1 VNSSSNFNKAES
13 KQPATWNQQPALACL
28 EPLAG
33 QATPTG
39 AASIWQFWIDRGG
52 TFTDCLGRSPT
63 GELKFVKVLSSDQA
77 PLEGIRRIW
86 GLSPKDPIPPCE
98 VKMGT
103 TIATNALLERKGR
116 SHALLITR
124 GFADAL
130 EIGTQQRPDIFE
142 IRIVKPAVLYK
153 TVVEIDERISA
164 SGDVLRA
171 LDLQQVRQQLQGL
184 LAKGIDNLAIVFLH
198 GFAFPQHERMVAELA
213 RSLGFRHVC
222 CSHEVCPEI
231 GLTARGDT
239 TTADAYLTPL
249 LAAYL
254 RTLQEQLPD
263 SQIKMMQSNG
273 GLIEAGRF
281 RGHNAILSGPAA
293 GVVACARL
301 GLWFGFPKIIGFD
314 MGGTSTDVSRYD
326 GEFERV
332 YETVTAG
339 VRIKA
344 PMIMIH
350 TVAAGGGSIC
360 KLVAGRMTVGPESAG
375 ADPGPLCYDLKDE
388 FGNAKASE
396 LTVTDVNLFLGRL
409 LPENFPFPLNRERVE
424 QKIAEIQRQC
434 EVEGRNLSAYE
445 IAEGFLEVINL
456 KMAQAIKE
464 ISVARGHDVRE
475 YVLCCFGGAG
485 GQHACAVA
493 RHLGIRRILLHP
505 LAGVLSAYGIG
516 LADTIWEGPSPVAR
530 LPLNENSL
538 HRLEADFQRLAGEG
552 QRLIR
557 EQGFAASAIRSVRKL
572 DLRYTGTETPL
583 TIVEPPDRDYQHEFT
598 AKHRQLYGYVRENR
612 AIEILQCRVEV
623 IGVTDMAP
631 PMPTPAE
638 TRFPTTDRF
647 APMVFNG
654 KECQAA
660 VFRREQLAAGAK
672 VHGPAIIL
680 ESIATIVIEPDF
692 VATVDGYSNV
702 LLEPA
707 GEVASSTMRYTTEA
721 NPIALE
727 IFNNLFMSIA
737 EQMGNILRR
746 TAISTNI
753 KERLDFSC
761 ALFDGKGN
769 LVANAP
775 HIPVHLGA
783 MGESVRAVLAAW
795 PKMAPGDV
803 FVTNNPYRG
812 GSHLPD
818 ITVVTPVFSDLG
830 ERSTETSASSV
841 EPRSRRSLGRAESD
855 HARPIFFTASRAHH
869 AEIGGITPGS
879 MPPFSKRLEEEG
891 VLLDNIKLVE
901 RGKFNEALFARL
913 FTAGPFP
920 TRNLSDNR
928 ADLQAQMAANHT
940 GVRLL
945 EELVGRYGLEV
956 VLAYMGHV
964 RDNAARQVREAL
976 RRIPAG
982 SYAFEDAMDDG
993 TPMAVRITIAG
1004 EQATIDFTGTGSE
1017 SDGNLNAPPAVVRA
1031 AVLYVFRCLVAERI
1045 PLNDGCLEPLQIS
1058 IPEKC
1063 LINPTPGRAVVGG
1076 NVETSQ
1082 RVVDVLL
1089 GALGVAAASQG
1100 TMNNLTFGDAAFGY
1114 YETIAGGA
1122 GAAENYHGAGAV
1134 HTHMTNTRITDPEIL
1149 ETRHPVCLVQFSI
1162 RHDSGG
1168 EGRWRG
1174 GDGAIRHFKFLQD
1187 LEVSILSQRRRVA
1200 PFGLAGGSSGKVGE
1214 NVRVLVDGTR
1224 LQLPGNASY
1233 HAHAGEESIICTP
1246 GGGGWG
1252 SQG

>member
-1 VNSSSNFNKAES
+1 VNISSNFDKPSNEQRATSNQEPAEA
-13 KQPATWNQQPALACL
+13 QRRPRLIGATS
-28 EPLAG
+28 
-33 QATPTG
+33 T
-39 AASIWQFWIDRGG
+39 WQFWIDRGG
-52 TFTDCLGRSPT
+52 TFTDCLGRSPN

-77 PLEGIRRIW
+77 PLEGIRR
-86 GLSPKDPIPPCE
+86 LLKLAENDPIPACE

-116 SHALLITR
+116 PHALLITR

-142 IRIVKPAVLYK
+142 IRIIKPSVLYK
-153 TVVEIDERISA
+153 TVDEIDERISA
-164 SGDVLRA
+164 GGEILRSP
-171 LDLQQVRQQLQGL
+171 DLQQAQQKLQELLDQGL
-184 LAKGIDNLAIVFLH
+184 DNLAIVFLH
-198 GFAFPQHERMVAELA
+198 GFAFPQHEKKIGEMA
-213 RSLGFRHVC
+213 RSLGFRNVS

-249 LAAYL
+249 LATYL
-254 RTLQEQLPD
+254 RTLQAQLPG
-263 SQIKMMQSNG
+263 STIKMMQSSG

-301 GLWFGFPKIIGFD
+301 GRWFGFPKIIGFD

-344 PMIMIH
+344 PMLLIH

-360 KLVAGRMTVGPESAG
+360 KMVAGRLTVGPESAG

-388 FGNAKASE
+388 VGNPKAAD

-409 LPENFPFPLNRERVE
+409 LPENFPFPLNRDRAV
-424 QKIAEIQRQC
+424 QKIEKIQRQC
-434 EVEGRNLSAYE
+434 QAEGQSLNAYE

-485 GQHACAVA
+485 GQHACALA

-516 LADTIWEGPSPVAR
+516 LADTIWEGSSPVAR
-530 LPLNENSL
+530 FPLNENSL
-538 HRLEADFQRLAGEG
+538 HQLEKDFQRLAAEG

-557 EQGFAASAIRSVRKL
+557 EQGFPASAIRTVRKL
-572 DLRYTGTETPL
+572 DLRYVGTETPL
-583 TIVEPPDRDYQHEFT
+583 TIIEPQDGDYWREFT
-598 AKHRQLYGYVRENR
+598 EKHRQLYGYVREHR
-612 AIEILQCRVEV
+612 AVEILQCRVEV

-631 PMPTPAE
+631 PISTEAEIHSPTPS
-638 TRFPTTDRF
+638 RF
-647 APMVFNG
+647 APAVFHG
-654 KECQAA
+654 KESQAA
-660 VFRREQLAAGAK
+660 VFRREELTVGAK
-672 VHGPAIIL
+672 VRGPAIIL
-680 ESIATIVIEPDF
+680 ESIATIVVEPDF
-692 VATVDGYSNV
+692 VAMVDGYGNV
-702 LLEPA
+702 LLEPI
-707 GEVASSTMRYTTEA
+707 VAVAKPTVRYTIEA
-721 NPIALE
+721 DPVALE

-761 ALFDGKGN
+761 ALFDAEGN

-783 MGESVRAVLAAW
+783 MGESVRAVLQAH
-795 PKMAPGDV
+795 PEMAPGDV
-803 FVTNNPYRG
+803 FVTNNPFGG

-818 ITVVTPVFSDLG
+818 ITVVTPVFS
-830 ERSTETSASSV
+830 ET
-841 EPRSRRSLGRAESD
+841 D
-855 HARPIFFTASRAHH
+855 HTAPIFFTASRAHH

-891 VLLDNIKLVE
+891 VVLDNVKLVE
-901 RGKFNEALFARL
+901 RGKFNETLFAKL
-913 FTAGPFP
+913 FTTGEFP

-928 ADLQAQMAANHT
+928 ADLQAQMAANHN

-945 EELVGRYGLEV
+945 QELVGRYGLET
-956 VLAYMGHV
+956 VLAYMRHV

-982 SYAFEDAMDDG
+982 RYHFADAMDDG
-993 TPMAVRITIAG
+993 TPIVVRITIAG
-1004 EQATIDFTGTGSE
+1004 ETATIDFTGTGKE
-1017 SDGNLNAPPAVVRA
+1017 NDGNLNAPPAVVRA

-1045 PLNDGCLEPLQIS
+1045 PLNDGCLEPLRII
-1058 IPEKC
+1058 IPENC
-1063 LINPTPGRAVVGG
+1063 MINPAPGRAVVGG

-1082 RVVDVLL
+1082 RVVDVLV

-1100 TMNNLTFGDAAFGY
+1100 TMNNLTFGDATFGY
-1114 YETIAGGA
+1114 YETIAGGV
-1122 GAAENYHGAGAV
+1122 GAAENYHGASAV

-1149 ETRHPVCLVQFSI
+1149 ETRHPVRLLQFTI
-1162 RHDSGG
+1162 RRNSGG
-1168 EGRWRG
+1168 NGRWRG
-1174 GDGAIRHFKFLQD
+1174 GDGAIRHFKFLKD
-1187 LEVSILSQRRRVA
+1187 LQISILSQRRRLA
-1200 PFGLAGGSSGKVGE
+1200 PFGLAGGESGKMGE
-1214 NVRVLVDGTR
+1214 NVRVLVDGTQIR
-1224 LQLPGNASY
+1224 LEGNASY
-1233 HAHAGEESIICTP
+1233 HAQAGEELIICTP

-1252 SQG
+1252 KGE

>member
-1 VNSSSNFNKAES
+1 
-13 KQPATWNQQPALACL
+13 
-28 EPLAG
+28 
-33 QATPTG
+33 
-39 AASIWQFWIDRGG
+39 
-52 TFTDCLGRSPT
+52 
-63 GELKFVKVLSSDQA
+63 
-77 PLEGIRRIW
+77 
-86 GLSPKDPIPPCE
+86 
-98 VKMGT
+98 M
-103 TIATNALLERKGR
+103 
-116 SHALLITR
+116 
-124 GFADAL
+124 
-130 EIGTQQRPDIFE
+130 
-142 IRIVKPAVLYK
+142 
-153 TVVEIDERISA
+153 
-164 SGDVLRA
+164 
-171 LDLQQVRQQLQGL
+171 
-184 LAKGIDNLAIVFLH
+184 
-198 GFAFPQHERMVAELA
+198 A
-213 RSLGFRHVC
+213 RSLGFRNVS

-249 LAAYL
+249 LATYL
-254 RTLQEQLPD
+254 RTLQAQLPG
-263 SQIKMMQSNG
+263 STIKMMQSSG

-301 GLWFGFPKIIGFD
+301 GRWFGFPKIIGFD

-344 PMIMIH
+344 PMLLIH

-360 KLVAGRMTVGPESAG
+360 KMVAGRLTVGPESAG

-388 FGNAKASE
+388 VGNPKAAD

-409 LPENFPFPLNRERVE
+409 LPENFPFPLNRDRAV
-424 QKIAEIQRQC
+424 QKIEKIQRQC
-434 EVEGRNLSAYE
+434 QAEGQSLNAYE

-485 GQHACAVA
+485 GQHACALA

-516 LADTIWEGPSPVAR
+516 LADTIWEGSSPVAR
-530 LPLNENSL
+530 FPLNENSL
-538 HRLEADFQRLAGEG
+538 HQLEKDFQRLAAEG

-557 EQGFAASAIRSVRKL
+557 EQGFPASAIRTVRKL
-572 DLRYTGTETPL
+572 DLRYVGTETPL
-583 TIVEPPDRDYQHEFT
+583 TIIEPQDGDYWREFT
-598 AKHRQLYGYVRENR
+598 EKHRQLYGYVREHR
-612 AIEILQCRVEV
+612 AVEILQCRVEV

-631 PMPTPAE
+631 PISTEAEIHSPTPS
-638 TRFPTTDRF
+638 RF
-647 APMVFNG
+647 APAVFHG
-654 KECQAA
+654 KESQAA
-660 VFRREQLAAGAK
+660 VFRREELTVGAK
-672 VHGPAIIL
+672 VRGPAIIL
-680 ESIATIVIEPDF
+680 ESIATIVVEPDF
-692 VATVDGYSNV
+692 VAMVDGYGNV
-702 LLEPA
+702 LLEPI
-707 GEVASSTMRYTTEA
+707 VAVAKPTVRYTIEA
-721 NPIALE
+721 DPVALE

-761 ALFDGKGN
+761 ALFDAEGN

-783 MGESVRAVLAAW
+783 MGESVRAVLQAH
-795 PKMAPGDV
+795 PEMAPGDV
-803 FVTNNPYRG
+803 FVTNNPFGG

-818 ITVVTPVFSDLG
+818 ITVVTPVFS
-830 ERSTETSASSV
+830 ET
-841 EPRSRRSLGRAESD
+841 D
-855 HARPIFFTASRAHH
+855 HTAPIFFTASRAHH

-891 VLLDNIKLVE
+891 VVLDNVKLVE
-901 RGKFNEALFARL
+901 RGKFNETLFAKL
-913 FTAGPFP
+913 FTTGEFP

-928 ADLQAQMAANHT
+928 ADLQAQMAANHN

-945 EELVGRYGLEV
+945 QELVGRYGLET
-956 VLAYMGHV
+956 VLAYMRHV

-982 SYAFEDAMDDG
+982 RYHFADAMDDG
-993 TPMAVRITIAG
+993 TPIVVRITIAG
-1004 EQATIDFTGTGSE
+1004 ETATIDFTGTGKE
-1017 SDGNLNAPPAVVRA
+1017 NDGNLNAPPAVVRA

-1045 PLNDGCLEPLQIS
+1045 PLNDGCLEPLRII
-1058 IPEKC
+1058 IPENC
-1063 LINPTPGRAVVGG
+1063 MINPAPGRAVVGG

-1082 RVVDVLL
+1082 RVVDVLV

-1100 TMNNLTFGDAAFGY
+1100 TMNNLTFGDATFGY
-1114 YETIAGGA
+1114 YETIAGGV
-1122 GAAENYHGAGAV
+1122 GAAENYHGASAV

-1149 ETRHPVCLVQFSI
+1149 ETRHPVRLLQFTI
-1162 RHDSGG
+1162 RRNSGG
-1168 EGRWRG
+1168 NGRWRG
-1174 GDGAIRHFKFLQD
+1174 GDGAIRHFKFLKD
-1187 LEVSILSQRRRVA
+1187 LQISILSQRRRLA
-1200 PFGLAGGSSGKVGE
+1200 PFGLAGGESGKMGE
-1214 NVRVLVDGTR
+1214 NVRVLVDGTQIR
-1224 LQLPGNASY
+1224 LEGNASY
-1233 HAHAGEESIICTP
+1233 HAQAGEELIICTP

-1252 SQG
+1252 KGE